1 MRDKRRI
8 DGDKKTKN
16 GVKGKVKEEKIR
28 NKKEIKFRRLK
39 GVLNRC
45 GGTEVGCQA

>member
-16 GVKGKVKEEKIR
+16 GVKGKVKEEKMR
-28 NKKEIKFRRLK
+28 KKRYKVQAIKRRS
-39 GVLNRC
+39 
-45 GGTEVGCQA
+45 E